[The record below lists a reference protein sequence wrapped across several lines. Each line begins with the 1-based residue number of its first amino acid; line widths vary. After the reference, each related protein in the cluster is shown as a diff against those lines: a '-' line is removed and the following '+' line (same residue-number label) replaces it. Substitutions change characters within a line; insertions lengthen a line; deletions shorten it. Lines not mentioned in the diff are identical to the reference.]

1 MVSNTVVPRLRVAAL
16 GVAAL
21 VGFIVVELRKARPM
35 MPLTLFRSHTF
46 TGANLVTLMLY
57 AALGSTLFFLPF
69 NLILVQGYP
78 PAAAGAAFVPYT
90 LLIFGLSRW
99 SGGLVSRF
107 GAKLPLVIGPLLAAT
122 GYFLFTLPGIGG
134 IYWTTFFPAVV
145 VLGLGMA
152 TTVAPLTTTVLGA
165 VKDRYAGIA
174 SGINNAVARVAGLL
188 AIAVL
193 SIFVLH
199 TFNSSLDSRLD
210 ALHVS
215 HAIRQLLDN
224 QRIKLAATQAYGD
237 GTGHASCRVT
247 TCYRRGFCGQFPPG
261 YVDWSWSRAHE
272 RIMRFLTG

>member
-1 MVSNTVVPRLRVAAL
+1 
-16 GVAAL
+16 
-21 VGFIVVELRKARPM
+21 M

-57 AALGSTLFFLPF
+57 AALGSILFFLPF

-215 HAIRQLLDN
+215 PAIRQLLDD
-224 QRIKLAATQAYGD
+224 QRIKLATAQVPTTVQ
-237 GTGHASCRVT
+237 GTLHAALQHAIAAA
-247 TCYRRGFCGQFPPG
+247 F
-261 YVDWSWSRAHE
+261 VDSFRLAMWIGVGLALTSALCA
-272 RIMRFLTG
+272 FLLVEGKFTSKSE